1 MFSPHFWCAMAFVIK
16 IMPFQNLVY
25 MVLTWGTC
33 ALHLFNVRHPHPQPW
48 KFICLSLSI
57 TSMNPFWQ
65 LFFLTPFSFNIPS
78 KHYERHIRPAF
89 LICEALDN
97 LGMECAGTRTR
108 WSSMTNAVT
117 CCGQRF
123 LHQMKVV
130 LQPDLRYWTV
140 YIWLDGGSLDV
151 TQINSKKIRHWF
163 PHFTCRKRSQY
174 LMVSILGNAQVKL
187 DVAFIFFTRENDW
200 RGGLSCLLFN
210 FGSAVVMCEWSF
222 WLFLSQTGLWY

>member
-25 MVLTWGTC
+25 MVLTWGTR
-33 ALHLFNVRHPHPQPW
+33 ALHLFNVRHPRPQPQPW
-48 KFICLSLSI
+48 QFTCLSLSI

-65 LFFLTPFSFNIPS
+65 LVFLTPFSFNIPS

-130 LQPDLRYWTV
+130 LQPDLQYWTV

-151 TQINSKKIRHWF
+151 TQINSKNSSLISALYMLKKI
-163 PHFTCRKRSQY
+163 
-174 LMVSILGNAQVKL
+174 SISHGL
-187 DVAFIFFTRENDW
+187 DTW
-200 RGGLSCLLFN
+200 QCSG
-210 FGSAVVMCEWSF
+210 
-222 WLFLSQTGLWY
+222 QTGCCLYFFHKGKWLKWGTFLPSI